1 MTRASPFGGSPCLS
15 ELSHGC
21 HGGGVGAANPQGQRF
36 GNSVGPC
43 RCGWDSTRPQQEGA
57 FNLSSTGPLCGFSLP
72 SSHRD
77 TRYVTSH
84 ALAKH
89 GSPKLMLLH
98 PILGDSPSH
107 PRAIGCLCPFQ
118 VLTEAAMSP
127 RLPLVSCLSVRLSLR
142 TERLQEASF
151 LPPPLLA
158 STHAHPTAGCPSVPA
173 ASCHQGSDAFFLCPL
188 RASWCCP
195 AILAGCQSSE
205 NGQGR

>member
-1 MTRASPFGGSPCLS
+1 MGAVVVGLEWRTHGHRALRAVWAHAGMAGTVLAHNRKGPLASPL
-15 ELSHGC
+15 L
-21 HGGGVGAANPQGQRF
+21 A
-36 GNSVGPC
+36 
-43 RCGWDSTRPQQEGA
+43 
-57 FNLSSTGPLCGFSLP
+57 LCVASLP

-98 PILGDSPSH
+98 PILGDPPSY
-107 PRAIGCLCPFQ
+107 PRAIGCLYSLQ

-142 TERLQEASF
+142 TERFQEASF

-173 ASCHQGSDAFFLCPL
+173 ASCHQGSGASFLCPL
-188 RASWCCP
+188 KSKRLLSRHLLDAKV
-195 AILAGCQSSE
+195 L
-205 NGQGR
+205 GRGKG